1 MTTTTSLMRFGVVG
15 NPIAHSRSPFI
26 HEAFASQTGISLC
39 YDRILAPL
47 DGFAHT
53 CKDFFAHGGT
63 GLNITVPFK
72 EQAFVLAQAHLT
84 PRARLAGAVN
94 TLWMANGHLHGCN
107 TDGEGLLKDLERLD
121 YSPAGKRVLLLGAG
135 GAARG
140 AVFPLLAA
148 GCTRLHIANRNPERA
163 QQLQAHILGHMPEFT
178 GRLSAGALQQASGVW
193 DIIINATSSSLG
205 STPPDLPGGLYA
217 SGALAYD
224 MVYASQDTP
233 FMLQAREQGAAQV
246 ADGLGMLVGQ
256 AAASYEIWHGTR
268 PEISAVLKALR
279 LALYT

>member
-1 MTTTTSLMRFGVVG
+1 MVG

-26 HEAFASQTGISLC
+26 HEAFAKQTGIALR

-47 DGFAHT
+47 DDFART
-53 CKDFFAHGGT
+53 CQDFFAQGGK

-72 EQAFVLAQAHLT
+72 EQAFALAQAHLT

-94 TLWMANGHLHGCN
+94 TLWMENGYLHGCN
-107 TDGEGLLKDLERLD
+107 TDGEGLLNDLERLGH
-121 YSPAGKRVLLLGAG
+121 SPVGKRILLVGAG

-140 AVFPLLAA
+140 AVFPLLKA
-148 GCTRLHIANRNPERA
+148 GCAALHIANRNPERA
-163 QQLQAHILGHMPEFT
+163 LQLHSHILGHMPEFT
-178 GRLSAGALQQASGVW
+178 AQLSAGALQQVEDSW
-193 DIIINATSSSLG
+193 DIVINATSSSLG
-205 STPPDLPGGLYA
+205 STPPDLPVGLYA

-233 FMLQAREQGAAQV
+233 FMTQAKEQGAAQA

-256 AAASYEIWHGTR
+256 AAASYALWHGVK
-268 PEISAVLKALR
+268 PEISTVLKALR